1 MGEEYNYGQT
11 GISIYSVMMSI
22 LFFTAAL
29 AAVAILRRRKV
40 DGKKRSYPL
49 LIWITILG
57 AARLLIPLDL
67 SQAVVVESER
77 IFPWVQSWFLFS
89 IRGVPVWKL
98 TFVIWAAGSAVY
110 FSFGVRNLWREY
122 QDVGKCT
129 AAEHEQVLRV
139 LKKLQLKRAV
149 VTVSEKVEVPKV
161 IGIGKAHIYLPE
173 LSVSDEEMELII
185 KHEYQHYIG
194 KDFLIKLLYMVLTAL
209 LWWNPIMHMFRKELE
224 YLLELRCD
232 GNVTKDM
239 EQKEKISYVEMI
251 LKVMRQTKEQEKSYA
266 EKAGNLFRRDAF
278 IRQRFEILLG
288 EDEREKRRM
297 IPFVFVAVIFL
308 LSYFVIIQ
316 PRYPNPPEE
325 DLLYEVPVSNENAYI
340 LCKSNNVMEFW
351 IDGQKWFD
359 LTEKD
364 LKSEPY
370 STLPIIEEGE

>member
-1 MGEEYNYGQT
+1 MGDEYNYGQT
-11 GISIYSVMMSI
+11 GISIYSVMMAI
-22 LFFTAAL
+22 LFFSTALTAAI
-29 AAVAILRRRKV
+29 ILRRRKAG
-40 DGKKRSYPL
+40 GKKCPYTL

-67 SQAVVVESER
+67 SQAVKVESER
-77 IFPWVQSWFLFS
+77 IFPWVQNWFLLS

-98 TFVIWAAGSAVY
+98 TFVIWAAGSAV
-110 FSFGVRNLWREY
+110 FVLFGGWSLWREY

-129 AAEHEQVLRV
+129 AAKHEQVLRV
-139 LKKLQLKRAV
+139 LNKLQLKRAIV
-149 VTVSEKVEVPKV
+149 AMSEKVEVPKV
-161 IGIGKAHIYLPE
+161 IGIRKAHIYLPE

-194 KDFLIKLLYMVLTAL
+194 KDFLIKLLYMVLSAL
-209 LWWNPIMHMFRKELE
+209 LWWNPIIHIFRKDLE

-251 LKVMRQTKEQEKSYA
+251 LKVMRQTKEREKSYA
-266 EKAGNLFRRDAF
+266 GKAANLFRRDIF

-288 EDEREKRRM
+288 EEEREKRRM

-316 PRYPNPPEE
+316 PRYPNPPEK
-325 DLLYEVPVSNENAYI
+325 DLLYEVPVSSENAYI
-340 LCKSNNVMEFW
+340 LKRKDGIMEMW
-351 IDGQKWFD
+351 INGEMAFVAG
-359 LTEKD
+359 EED
-364 LKSEPY
+364 LKHPPGAG
-370 STLPIIEEGE
+370 LKIIEEE